1 MKLLIAYFSWSG
13 HTERIAKML
22 AVKTRGRLFRIE
34 RNPPYSTDY
43 ETCSEVEGKADAEE
57 KLRPALKL
65 PLPDIRTFD
74 AIFLAFP
81 IWYYTYPGVIRSFLS
96 SYPGWMGKPIYI
108 FPNSLDEDPGFLPN
122 TMKEAEKDAKKCRNP
137 SRPLQQGI
145 EEHRRMARL
154 AGFLRTLEAHQKK
167 SKKGLISFL

>member
-1 MKLLIAYFSWSG
+1 MKGGTHEITHRLFFL
-13 HTERIAKML
+13 ERPYGTDCKNACRQNKG
-22 AVKTRGRLFRIE
+22 GRLFRIE

-96 SYPGWMGKPIYI
+96 SYPDWMGKPIYI

-122 TMKEAEKDAKKCRNP
+122 TMKEAEKDAKMQKSVPAFTTRN
-137 SRPLQQGI
+137 
-145 EEHRRMARL
+145 
-154 AGFLRTLEAHQKK
+154 
-167 SKKGLISFL
+167 

>member
-1 MKLLIAYFSWSG
+1 MRLLIAYFSWSG

-65 PLPDIRTFD
+65 LSRTYAHLTRFSLLFRYGTTPIP
-74 AIFLAFP
+74 ASSVPSFLRILTGWESPFTSSRTHWMKTPAFFP
-81 IWYYTYPGVIRSFLS
+81 IR
-96 SYPGWMGKPIYI
+96 
-108 FPNSLDEDPGFLPN
+108 
-122 TMKEAEKDAKKCRNP
+122 
-137 SRPLQQGI
+137 
-145 EEHRRMARL
+145 
-154 AGFLRTLEAHQKK
+154 
-167 SKKGLISFL
+167 